1 MSVTNDDVRYVADLA
16 RLQFSEEETEQLAGE
31 MSKILDYMETLEEVD
46 TSDTE
51 PLEHVIELEYR
62 FRDDTAEEPLSH
74 EKALKNAPNA
84 DTDYFRVPR
93 VIE

>member
-16 RLQFSEEETEQLAGE
+16 RLQFSDEETEKMAGE
-31 MSKILDYMETLEEVD
+31 MSKILDFMETLEEVD
-46 TSDTE
+46 TRDVE

-62 FRDDTAEEPLSH
+62 FRNDKTEESLSH
-74 EKALKNAPNA
+74 EMALKNAPDA

>member
-1 MSVTNDDVRYVADLA
+1 
-16 RLQFSEEETEQLAGE
+16 

-93 VIE
+93 VVE